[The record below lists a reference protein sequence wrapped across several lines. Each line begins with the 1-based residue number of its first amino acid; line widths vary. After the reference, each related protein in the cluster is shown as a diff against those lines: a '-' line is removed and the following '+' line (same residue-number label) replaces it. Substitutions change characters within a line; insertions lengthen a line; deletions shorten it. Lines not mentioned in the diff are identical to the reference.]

1 MSSPDTDARTERG
14 EASAPLVVF
23 GSRPVRAVL
32 LLLALGAAFEG
43 ASRIPAVLGVLP
55 AVGQLRFVAPD
66 VVTNESAAAAAP
78 SAVDSVGEAAIETE
92 TRTEAAPTTVAP
104 RAQQG
109 PIARRKLTES
119 EMRPAKDADLPPVP
133 LVDPSGHALD
143 GWFDKLALVEQ
154 KKASTIAR
162 IAHFGDSLIV
172 SDFVSSTLR
181 RELQTKFGDAGHGF
195 VLIANAWPSYF
206 HADVER
212 YATAGWKVSRIV
224 GPLAPDGWYGL
235 GGVSFR
241 AEKHALARF
250 GTAKSGS
257 FGRNV
262 SRFVVSYAEAPGG
275 GSFQIRLDGKD
286 HSLVSTN
293 GPEQRARYHEV
304 TAPDGP
310 HELEIQTVSGESR
323 LFGVIL
329 ERSGP
334 GVVLDA
340 LGVQGARIRFLDK
353 QDDAHWAE
361 QLRSRDPDL
370 VIYEFGANESG
381 DGFLFPMPEY
391 YRTMKEV
398 IAQAQR
404 ALPGKSCL
412 IVGAMDRAVKQGD
425 EIVSVRVIPSL
436 VEEQRKVAAE
446 LGCAFFDT
454 YRAMG
459 GKGSMPVWVRRE
471 LGQADLTHPTGAG
484 AERIG
489 RWLFYAMMRLYDA
502 RKQ

>member
-1 MSSPDTDARTERG
+1 MSPDETEARAPEG
-14 EASAPLVVF
+14 GASSYREVF
-23 GSRPVRAVL
+23 GSRPVQAVL
-32 LLLALGAAFEG
+32 ALIALGVALQF
-43 ASRIPAVLGVLP
+43 SPWFRH
-55 AVGQLRFVAPD
+55 LRFVSPEVRASD
-66 VVTNESAAAAAP
+66 TATAAAP
-78 SAVDSVGEAAIETE
+78 SAVETVGEAAIENE
-92 TRTEAAPTTVAP
+92 TVTHAAPITAAP
-104 RAQQG
+104 RAARG
-109 PIARRKLTES
+109 PIARGPSTEAA
-119 EMRPAKDADLPPVP
+119 MPPVKDADLPPVP
-133 LVDPSGHALD
+133 IVDPSGRALD
-143 GWFDKLALVEQ
+143 GFFDKLSRVER
-154 KKASTIAR
+154 KEASAIAR

-224 GPLAPDGWYGL
+224 GPLAPDGWHGL
-235 GGVSFR
+235 GGVSFQ

-250 GTAKSGS
+250 GTAKTGD
-257 FGRNV
+257 FGRHV
-262 SRFVVSYAEAPGG
+262 SRFVVSYVEAPGG
-275 GSFQIRLDGKD
+275 GSFQVRLDGKD
-286 HSLVSTN
+286 HALVSTH
-293 GPEQRARYHEV
+293 GPEKRARYYEV
-304 TAPDGP
+304 VVPDGP
-310 HELEIQTVSGESR
+310 HELELQTTAGESR

-370 VIYEFGANESG
+370 VVYEFGANESG
-381 DGFLFPMPEY
+381 DGFLYPMPEY
-391 YRTMKEV
+391 YRTMKDV

-446 LGCAFFDT
+446 LGCAFFNT
-454 YRAMG
+454 YEAMG
-459 GKGSMPVWVRRE
+459 GRGSMPVWVRRE

-502 RKQ
+502 RAR